1 MHRIR
6 GLAALGVL
14 IGITLWLHGLCLPA
28 LAKHGIATGADIKAD
43 DSTVREI
50 HSTFHR
56 AEEAMGA
63 GDLDALMALY
73 SEDYGN
79 FGLTKDDMEKVW
91 RNLFAEYRRFLSSHS
106 MSGIEVT
113 PGENPTAEVTCSGSL
128 WATSK
133 ETGRRV
139 SIDSWL
145 WEVHVLVREEGTW
158 RIRGPGKNA
167 IRTLQFGAT
176 LHPLF

>member
-14 IGITLWLHGLCLPA
+14 IGIALWLPGLCLPA

-63 GDLDALMALY
+63 GDLDALMAVY

-79 FGLTKDDMEKVW
+79 FGLTKGDMEKMW
-91 RNLFAEYRRFLSSHS
+91 SALFAQYRRFSSNHS
-106 MSGIEVT
+106 MSRIDVT
-113 PGENPTAEVTCSGSL
+113 SGENPTAEVTCSGSL

-145 WEVHVLVREEGTW
+145 WEVHILVREDDAW

-167 IRTLQFGAT
+167 IMTLQFGAA

>member
-1 MHRIR
+1 
-6 GLAALGVL
+6 
-14 IGITLWLHGLCLPA
+14 
-28 LAKHGIATGADIKAD
+28 
-43 DSTVREI
+43 
-50 HSTFHR
+50 
-56 AEEAMGA
+56 
-63 GDLDALMALY
+63 MAVY
-73 SEDYGN
+73 SENYGN

-91 RNLFAEYRRFLSSHS
+91 SNLFAEYRRFSSNHS

-113 PGENPTAEVTCSGSL
+113 SGENPTAEVTCSGSL

-145 WEVHVLVREEGTW
+145 WEVHILVREEGTW

-167 IRTLQFGAT
+167 IRMLQFGAT